1 MPNPEVTGAEMLPAR
16 RLKEEAESLGGQAR
30 MRSFRQPAEDLT
42 WVIAG
47 KLVMMGANAVL
58 MLLLAKVLELKLFG
72 LLVTSISG
80 QLLLSRVLLLGV
92 ETGVVRLHTL
102 PELRHQDRELFNAG
116 WFVIWQ
122 MSALSILVALAAMW
136 ARDVSAEPRWPDLVI
151 ASVVAGAIGTALVDY
166 SYSFHLSHVRYRRA
180 ALSQSLTAVGRLAIT
195 LLTVLVWPQH
205 TQLAFLAYVC
215 ASLASG
221 LAQAALIRSA
231 QSGGESRPVRSLMR
245 RLLRFS
251 VWQGGAN
258 FVALLN
264 LYQGTFI
271 LTWSG
276 QEAAAGIFGLAL
288 TLSMGFYAIY
298 NAYGEYLLSRI
309 ARVKR
314 LSELPSFLLGAFGG
328 ALMLALCCVP
338 VAITI
343 EVIVT
348 RILDLEL
355 GDFVP
360 VFYCLSASIL
370 LLVCQCPL
378 EATCK
383 YLLRPQLLTFERI
396 LRVICVGGLALMLA
410 RRWGAWGA
418 AVAQLGGT
426 AMVLVAFATCVIV
439 ALRAARKAETASH
452 PSSSSGNL

>member
-1 MPNPEVTGAEMLPAR
+1 MLPAR
-16 RLKEEAESLGGQAR
+16 HLKEEAESLGGQAR
-30 MRSFRQPAEDLT
+30 ILSFRQPAEDLA

-47 KLVMMGANAVL
+47 KLAMMGANAVL

-92 ETGVVRLHTL
+92 ETGVVRLHML

-116 WFVIWQ
+116 WFVIWRT
-122 MSALSILVALAAMW
+122 SALSILVALAAIW

-166 SYSFHLSHVRYRRA
+166 SYGFHLSHVRYRTA

-195 LLTVLVWPQH
+195 LLTVLVWPQRP
-205 TQLAFLAYVC
+205 QLAFLAYGG
-215 ASLASG
+215 ASLAFG
-221 LAQAALIRSA
+221 LAQAALIRSS
-231 QSGGESRPVRSLMR
+231 QSGGESWPDRALVR

-251 VWQGGAN
+251 VWQGGAS
-258 FVALLN
+258 FVSLFY
-264 LYQGTFI
+264 LYQGIFLLI
-271 LTWSG
+271 WSG
-276 QEAAAGIFGLAL
+276 QEAAAGIFGLGL
-288 TLSMGFYAIY
+288 TLSMGFFAIY
-298 NAYGEYLLSRI
+298 NAYGEYLLPRI
-309 ARVKR
+309 ARVKS
-314 LSELPSFLLGAFGG
+314 LSELPPFLLGAFGG
-328 ALMLALCCVP
+328 ALLLALAGVP

-348 RILDLEL
+348 RILNPEL
-355 GDFVP
+355 GDIVP
-360 VFYCLSASIL
+360 VFYCVSASML
-370 LLVCQCPL
+370 LLICQCPL

-383 YLLRPQLLTFERI
+383 YLMRPELLMFGWI

-410 RRWGAWGA
+410 PRWGAWGA

-426 AMVLVAFATCVIV
+426 AVVLVAFATCVIA
-439 ALRAARKAETASH
+439 ALRHARRAE
-452 PSSSSGNL
+452 SGDRVAPTDAFRS